1 MIGVESQNALLI
13 QIAQPPLH
21 VEMKN
26 VWTPV
31 IVLKMLIA
39 FLEIT
44 EEYANVVQDLRVIHM
59 GLLVLLVRN
68 LTLPFWSFEN

>member
-68 LTLPFWSFEN
+68 LT